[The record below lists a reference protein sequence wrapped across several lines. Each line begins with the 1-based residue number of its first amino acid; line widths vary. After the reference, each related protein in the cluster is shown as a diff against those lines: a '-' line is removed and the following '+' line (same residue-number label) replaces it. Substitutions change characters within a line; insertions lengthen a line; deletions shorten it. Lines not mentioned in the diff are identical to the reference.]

1 MSEYIR
7 IENYSF
13 PVTSR
18 VKSSDCR
25 YRGYQGMRIGGVMSQ
40 LLDIIKATQK
50 DKTL

>member
-1 MSEYIR
+1 MSELNIHS
-7 IENYSF
+7 I

-25 YRGYQGMRIGGVMSQ
+25 YRDYQGMRIGGVMSQ